1 MDRAS
6 PADGGGNLK
15 EVDVRGLQCTQAV
28 MSMLRALM
36 PLPAGE
42 ELQVCWDTEDSKRDI
57 LTVIKRRNYTLISD
71 SEEDGRKLLVVSK

>member
-1 MDRAS
+1 MA
-6 PADGGGNLK
+6 
-15 EVDVRGLQCTQAV
+15 
-28 MSMLRALM
+28 MLRALM

-42 ELQVCWDTEDSKRDI
+42 KLQVCWDAKDSKRDI

>member
-1 MDRAS
+1 MATE
-6 PADGGGNLK
+6 AGNLK

-28 MSMLRALM
+28 MAMLRALM

-42 ELQVCWDTEDSKRDI
+42 KLQVCWDAKDSKRDI

>member
-1 MDRAS
+1 MATE
-6 PADGGGNLK
+6 AGNLK

-42 ELQVCWDTEDSKRDI
+42 ELQVCWEAEDSKRDI